1 MWIFLAEK
9 GITIPTEQVDLGS
22 LQQRPAASTAISPL
36 QRVVRDDGAVL
47 TESVAVCRYFE
58 ALHLDPPLFGRD
70 ARESALIEM
79 WNRRVLYIRVSTVFQ
94 HFAFGH
100 EGDGRSAGTGLGRS
114 QPAAHF

>member
-1 MWIFLAEK
+1 M
-9 GITIPTEQVDLGS
+9 
-22 LQQRPAASTAISPL
+22 
-36 QRVVRDDGAVL
+36 VRDDGAVL
-47 TESVAVCRYFE
+47 TESVAIFRDFE